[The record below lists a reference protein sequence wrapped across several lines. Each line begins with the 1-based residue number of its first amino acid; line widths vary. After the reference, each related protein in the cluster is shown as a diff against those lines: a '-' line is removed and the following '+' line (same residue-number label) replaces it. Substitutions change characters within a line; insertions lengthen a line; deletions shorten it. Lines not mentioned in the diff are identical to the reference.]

1 MHEIKQQFLMFI
13 PENMEVLPTPYGILK
28 MHKSPFRSRFI
39 IASKQCVVKPLSE
52 NITATFKLFKSME
65 KHNNKSKLCMGV
77 DLFWVIQKN
86 VLVID
91 ALNKLSN
98 QAAANSFSTYYFST
112 LCTNIPYAELIKTLN
127 SLTDFAFKGMT

>member
-1 MHEIKQQFLMFI
+1 
-13 PENMEVLPTPYGILK
+13 
-28 MHKSPFRSRFI
+28 
-39 IASKQCVVKPLSE
+39 
-52 NITATFKLFKSME
+52 ME

-98 QAAANSFSTYYFST
+98 QAAANSFSTYYFSI
-112 LCTNIPYAELIKTLN
+112 LCTKIPYVELIKTLN